1 MSNTRPCVIKVD
13 KNKSVQATFHRF
25 CEHAYVVEPSPM
37 IGGAPGGQISIPVAI
52 VEYEDG
58 TVHYVEPSQITF
70 TDRLKVVV
78 SSDTEKVN
86 AIRKAL
92 KENDGYCPCEL
103 QQTPDTKCMC
113 KAFREQTTP
122 GPCHCGLYEKQLKED
137 VNDDRAEENL
147 G

>member
-1 MSNTRPCVIKVD
+1 MNSTRPCVIKVD
-13 KNKSVQATFHRF
+13 EKKSVQATFHRF

-37 IGGAPGGQISIPVAI
+37 IGGAPGGQISVPLAI

-58 TVHYVEPSQITF
+58 TIHYVNPTQVTF

-103 QQTPDTKCMC
+103 QRTPDTKCMC

-122 GPCHCGLYEKQLKED
+122 GPCHCGLYVKE
-137 VNDDRAEENL
+137 VQN

>member
-137 VNDDRAEENL
+137 VNDGRAEENL

>member
-1 MSNTRPCVIKVD
+1 MNSTRPCAVKVD

-37 IGGAPGGQISIPVAI
+37 IGGAPGGQISVPLAI
-52 VEYEDG
+52 VEYVDG
-58 TVHYVEPSQITF
+58 TVHYVDPTQVTF

-92 KENDGYCPCEL
+92 KENDGYCPCEIHK
-103 QQTPDTKCMC
+103 TSDTKCMC

-122 GPCHCGLYEKQLKED
+122 GPCHCGLYVKE
-137 VNDDRAEENL
+137 VQN